1 METMPEIAAE
11 EALRRVIWTL
21 RRADMAVHAVR
32 DPELRAAGLPPAHY
46 SLLAYVHTYPG
57 LTGAEL
63 ARRSGVSA
71 QAVALLATKLEA
83 KGLLERRIHPR
94 HRNVQEFHLTPAGLD
109 ALRVGEAVTVALEQR
124 VRTALGPE
132 RSQQLRDLLDE
143 VISLLGAGADE
154 RQTL

>member
-1 METMPEIAAE
+1 MPEIAAE

-21 RRADMAVHAVR
+21 RRADLAVHAVR
-32 DPELRAAGLPPAHY
+32 DPQLRAAGLLPAHY

-94 HRNVQEFHLTPAGLD
+94 HRNVQEFHLTQAGLD
-109 ALRVGEAVTVALEQR
+109 ALSVGEAVTVALEHR

-143 VISLLGAGADE
+143 VISLLGTAADE
-154 RQTL
+154 RQTP